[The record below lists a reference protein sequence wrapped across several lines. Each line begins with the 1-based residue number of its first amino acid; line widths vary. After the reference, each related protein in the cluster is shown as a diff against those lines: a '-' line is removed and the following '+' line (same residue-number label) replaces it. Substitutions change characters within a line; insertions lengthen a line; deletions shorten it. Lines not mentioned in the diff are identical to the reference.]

1 MNKIAE
7 KIKSKVR
14 DYIDAINK
22 KDTEKAISFFTDDA
36 TWTAN
41 EGTFKGREEL
51 KRYINWMFESLPDIT
66 FSDDGIGIIVQENIA
81 VYQHT
86 FEATVEGIK
95 IKVPS
100 ICVYKFSGEK
110 CKNHWAYNDRLSS
123 AKQAV
128 TGPIARK
135 AVNTLINRM
144 EKGL

>member
-1 MNKIAE
+1 MVE
-7 KIKSKVR
+7 KIESKVR
-14 DYIDAINK
+14 EYINAINK
-22 KDTEKAISFFTDDA
+22 KDTEKALSFFTDDA

-41 EGTFKGREEL
+41 EGIFKGREEL
-51 KRYINWMFESLPDIT
+51 KRYITWMFESLPDI
-66 FSDDGIGIIVQENIA
+66 SIADDGIGIIVQGNIA

-100 ICVYKFSGEK
+100 ICVYEFSGEK

-128 TGPIARK
+128 TGLIGRK
-135 AVNTLINRM
+135 VVNTLINRM

>member
-1 MNKIAE
+1 MAE
-7 KIKSKVR
+7 KIESKVR
-14 DYIDAINK
+14 DYIDALNK
-22 KDTEKAISFFTDDA
+22 KDTEKALSFFTDDA

-41 EGTFKGREEL
+41 EGIFKGREEI
-51 KRYINWMFESLPDIT
+51 KRYISWMLESLPDMS
-66 FSDDGIGIIVQENIA
+66 FADDGIGIIVQGNIV

-100 ICVYKFSGEK
+100 ICVYEFSGEK
-110 CKNHWAYNDRLSS
+110 CKNHWGYNDRLSP

-128 TGPIARK
+128 TGLIGRK